1 MKKQIIGEQKHKTKN
16 RKNKKEEFLKIM
28 DEIVPKNGRRS

>member
-1 MKKQIIGEQKHKTKN
+1 MKKQIIGELEHKTKN